1 VVIFSLALRAIV
13 FLSAAISRFPC
24 CFALSDFL
32 CLLPGPLKKLVVTPV
47 LNILFACKQ
56 GRKWHRR
63 KSADEFAAHCLSI
76 AAKPDLSGF
85 NYPIN
90 LGSLAQVDN
99 WRENKAK
106 IGIGKFPGCGIIAQQ
121 SSLTVCYL
129 LMRAEIPFCFFSDS
143 L

>member
-1 VVIFSLALRAIV
+1 MVIFSLALRAIV

-24 CFALSDFL
+24 YFALSDFL

-63 KSADEFAAHCLSI
+63 KITDKFAAHCPST

-85 NYPIN
+85 NYPTN
-90 LGSLAQVDN
+90 LGSLAQADS
-99 WRENKAK
+99 WREYKAE
-106 IGIGKFPGCGIIAQQ
+106 IGIGKFPGCGIIAQH
-121 SSLTVCYL
+121 SSLAVCYL
-129 LMRAEIPFCFFSDS
+129 LTRAEIPLLFFSDS